1 MRANQSLVTIA
12 TFASSFEA
20 SLAKGALAVI
30 GIKAFVPDEERGTF
44 SLNRGGGS
52 PIGVGG
58 PEGNS
63 VLQVFESDR
72 DRALAEL
79 RRIEVRAAE
88 DPSQ

>member
-1 MRANQSLVTIA
+1 MGARETLVTIA

-20 SLAKGALAVI
+20 SLAKGALAVV
-30 GIKAFVPDEERGTF
+30 GIDAFVPDEERGTF

-58 PEGNS
+58 PQGGS

-72 DRALAEL
+72 ARALAEL
-79 RRIEVRAAE
+79 RRVEIRAAE
-88 DPSQ
+88 DPSK